1 MPKYISDFVQMDRQ
15 APDVLCHPML
25 KTVSNITF
33 KNFFVA
39 QGLVLFNNSPSD
51 QVLHMLS
58 NIF

>member
-1 MPKYISDFVQMDRQ
+1 MDRQ

-51 QVLHMLS
+51 QVLHMLF